1 MVPRF
6 FLNLCI
12 PDLDKIRSVTGQNA
26 SMHTQYISS
35 VLLLVDGMSVFMI
48 GVTLQKTFHV
58 IMEY

>member
-1 MVPRF
+1 
-6 FLNLCI
+6 
-12 PDLDKIRSVTGQNA
+12 
-26 SMHTQYISS
+26 MHTQYISS